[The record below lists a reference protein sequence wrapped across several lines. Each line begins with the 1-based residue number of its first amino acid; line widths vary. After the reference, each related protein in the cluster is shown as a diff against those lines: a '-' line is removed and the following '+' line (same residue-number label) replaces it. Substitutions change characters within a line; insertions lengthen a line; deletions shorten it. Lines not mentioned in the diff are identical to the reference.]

1 MLKRR
6 ERCDF
11 FSAPQMEFDLDA
23 QFWML
28 HGFFLGSR
36 WIGWVA
42 ENWCLV
48 LGATTSEVVSRVVSA
63 EC

>member
-23 QFWML
+23 QCWML
-28 HGFFLGSR
+28 HGFFFGLEMDWLGCRELVSCLGSDDQ
-36 WIGWVA
+36 
-42 ENWCLV
+42 
-48 LGATTSEVVSRVVSA
+48 
-63 EC
+63 